1 MNQVRTFGSFLA
13 ALTVCAASASAQF
26 SDNFESYAASSAGT
40 VFTTGPA
47 NAGGW
52 KQWAGAANSHTLC
65 FDTGAA
71 ISAHGGTK
79 FVGTQ
84 LNSDLVHEFALT
96 SGFWDITA
104 WTYVPG
110 SASPNPM
117 GDSQW
122 LVLLNNYADA
132 GGWIWATQIE
142 FDPSLGRVRA
152 DAGISVVTGTVQAVE
167 VPMQFDAWKQVRLE
181 VDLTNNVATL
191 FYDNVQMGDPF
202 NWALGPFGQNAA
214 TTPPAIDAIDLYAND
229 TTVPGFMYW
238 DDVSI
243 TAHVTTQPPTVYCT
257 AGTTTNGCAA
267 SITATANPS
276 ASLANS
282 CSLNV
287 SNVEGQKS
295 GLIFYS
301 INGQQAQAWNATSF
315 LCVKAPT
322 QRTTTQSSGGTV
334 NTCNGSLTL
343 DWNAFQ
349 TANPSALG
357 NPWTAGNVLQAQ
369 AWFRDPPAGK
379 STNLS
384 DAIEMTYVP

>member
-1 MNQVRTFGSFLA
+1 MNQVRTFGSVLA

-26 SDNFESYAASSAGT
+26 SDGFESYASSASGT

-52 KQWAGAANSHTLC
+52 KQWQAFANSHTLC
-65 FDTGAA
+65 FGSGAA
-71 ISAHGGTK
+71 IGSHGGSQ

-96 SGFWDITA
+96 SGFWDISM

-122 LVLLNNYADA
+122 LVLLNNYSDA
-132 GGWIWATQIE
+132 GGFVWATQIE

-152 DAGISVVTGTVQAVE
+152 DAGRSIVTNANQAVE
-167 VPMQFDAWKQVRLE
+167 TPLVFDTWKQVRVE
-181 VDLTNNVATL
+181 VDLTNNVATI
-191 FYDNVQMGDPF
+191 FYDNIQMGDPF
-202 NWALGPFGQNAA
+202 FWSLGPFGQNAA
-214 TTPPAIDAIDLYAND
+214 TTIPRLGAIDLYAND

-243 TAHVTTQPPTVYCT
+243 TTHVTTQPPTVYCT
-257 AGTTTNGCAA
+257 AGTTTNGCSA
-267 SITATANPS
+267 SITANANPS
-276 ASLANS
+276 VTFANS
-282 CSLNV
+282 CNLSV
-287 SNVEGQKS
+287 ANVEGQKS

-322 QRTTTQSSGGTV
+322 QRTSTQTSGGTV
-334 NTCNGSLTL
+334 NTCNGSLSL

-349 TANPSALG
+349 AANPSALG
-357 NPWTAGNVLQAQ
+357 NPWTAGNALQAQ

-384 DAIEMTYVP
+384 NAIELTYVP

>member
-1 MNQVRTFGSFLA
+1 MNHVRTFGSVVA
-13 ALTVCAASASAQF
+13 ALTLCAASASAQF
-26 SDNFESYAASSAGT
+26 SDNFESYASSAAGT

-52 KQWAGAANSHTLC
+52 KQWQTFANSHTMC
-65 FDTGAA
+65 FGAGAA
-71 ISAHGGTK
+71 IGAHGGTK

-96 SGFWDITA
+96 SGFWDLSI

-110 SASPNPM
+110 SASPSPL

-122 LVLLNNYADA
+122 LVLLNSYSDA
-132 GGWIWATQIE
+132 GGFIWATQIE

-152 DAGISVVTGTVQAVE
+152 DAGLSTVTGVYQAVE
-167 VPMQFDAWKQVRLE
+167 VPLQFDTWKEVRLE
-181 VDLTNNVATL
+181 VDLTNNVASL

-202 NWALGPFGQNAA
+202 NWALGPFGQNGA
-214 TTPPAIDAIDLYAND
+214 TTVPAIEAIDLYAND

-238 DDVSI
+238 DDVTI
-243 TAHVTTQPPTVYCT
+243 TPHNTTPPPTVFCT
-257 AGTTTNGCAA
+257 AGTTTNGCSASIAA
-267 SITATANPS
+267 SANPS
-276 ASLANS
+276 VTAANACNIS
-282 CSLNV
+282 V
-287 SNVEGQKS
+287 SNVEGNKS

-322 QRTTTQSSGGTV
+322 QRTPTQTSTGTTGSCAGTL
-334 NTCNGSLTL
+334 SL

-349 TANPSALG
+349 AANPTAVG
-357 NPWTAGNVLQAQ
+357 NPWSAGDTVQVQ

-384 DAIEMTYVP
+384 NAIEMTYLP